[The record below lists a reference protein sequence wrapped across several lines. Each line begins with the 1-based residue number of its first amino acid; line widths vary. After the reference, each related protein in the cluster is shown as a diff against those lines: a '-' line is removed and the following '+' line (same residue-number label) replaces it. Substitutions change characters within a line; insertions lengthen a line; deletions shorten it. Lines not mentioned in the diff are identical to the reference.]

1 LRFALAARAAALPL
15 LLAAASSRLA
25 AQTPFYGPRATGM
38 AGAMTAVANDGTAL
52 WTNPAGLARDPRT
65 DLDLFGNALASERG
79 ALREDLEPLSGLDLA
94 ALAAGN
100 PSAILPVLGDL
111 AALAQPGTGV
121 VGSGAAGL
129 VFGWGG
135 LAIGIG
141 DVAYA
146 GVYPAVD
153 LTHILPGQDPG
164 TSIAFN
170 QTALRSAGLEAREV
184 RLALSKAFLQK
195 VLLVGVT
202 GRYVMG
208 RTTYSSQS
216 VFDLD
221 LGNPMTIARQALE
234 DNPLDT
240 SHFTFDAG
248 AMLNILGRLRVAIV
262 STAITQPSFS
272 VLRDP
277 SNPSLAGAP
286 ESLALPRTVRA
297 GAAFEPIGALTLA
310 IDGDIVE
317 SDTLIPGGQSQQI
330 STGIEVRL
338 PLFAIRA
345 GAFRDLAAPDPHWA
359 YSAGFG
365 IGISQ
370 LSVNGSVVLST
381 YQGLSLSS
389 ANQRDVGAALDA
401 RFRF

>member
-1 LRFALAARAAALPL
+1 MLP
-15 LLAAASSRLA
+15 
-25 AQTPFYGPRATGM
+25 AQTPFFGPRATGM

-52 WTNPAGLARDPRT
+52 WTNPAGLARDRRT

-94 ALAAGN
+94 AVAQD
-100 PSAILPVLGDL
+100 PSAILDVIGDL
-111 AALAQPGTGV
+111 SSLAQPGTGV

-129 VFGWGG
+129 VFGWSG

-146 GVYPAVD
+146 GVYPSVD
-153 LTHILPGQDPG
+153 LTHILPGQDPE
-164 TSIAFN
+164 TSIEFN
-170 QTALRSAGLEAREV
+170 ETAIRSAGLEARDV
-184 RLALSKAFLQK
+184 RLALSKAFLQGL
-195 VLLVGVT
+195 LLVGVT

-208 RTTYSSQS
+208 QTTYSSQS

-221 LGNPMTIARQALE
+221 LGNPMTIARQALKE
-234 DNPLDT
+234 NPLDT

-262 STAITQPSFS
+262 STAITEPSFP
-272 VLRDP
+272 VAQDP
-277 SNPSLAGAP
+277 GNPSLAGAP
-286 ESLALPRTVRA
+286 ESLKLPRTVRA

-310 IDGDIVE
+310 VDGDLVA

-338 PLFAIRA
+338 ALFAIRA
-345 GAFRDLAAPDPHWA
+345 GAFRDLKAPDPHWA

-365 IGISQ
+365 IGLAQ
-370 LSVNGSVVLST
+370 LSVNGAVVLST
-381 YQGLSLSS
+381 YSGLSLSS